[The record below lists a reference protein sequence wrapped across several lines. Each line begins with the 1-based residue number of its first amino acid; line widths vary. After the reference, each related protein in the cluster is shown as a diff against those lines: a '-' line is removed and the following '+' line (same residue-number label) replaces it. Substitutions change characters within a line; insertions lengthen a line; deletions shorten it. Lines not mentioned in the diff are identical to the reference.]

1 MTFLCFIHPIFT
13 VVVSRLII
21 QNLNKASI
29 YYVCMHGTTV
39 GFGIPMQKKHLFFLH
54 GKSQKN
60 EAYSV
65 FNFSV
70 G

>member
-39 GFGIPMQKKHLFFLH
+39 GFGEEIPVFSAWEITKKM
-54 GKSQKN
+54 KRTP
-60 EAYSV
+60 
-65 FNFSV
+65 FSISL
-70 G
+70 